1 MLLVLAAA
9 FVGSFAAVALKKGS
23 ARLKKGLRHM
33 LNPYQVLGVVIY
45 VASSV
50 LFVLGI
56 KHGELSVLYPM
67 VSLGYIFTLL
77 WSRLFFREPFTRQKL
92 AGLGLIIGGVVLVGL
107 GSQ

>member
-1 MLLVLAAA
+1 M
-9 FVGSFAAVALKKGS
+9 
-23 ARLKKGLRHM
+23 
-33 LNPYQVLGVVIY
+33 LGVLVY
-45 VASSV
+45 LASSV

-77 WSRLFFREPFTRQKL
+77 WSRLFFRELFTRQKL
-92 AGLGLIIGGVVLVGL
+92 AGLGLIIAGVVLVGL